1 MLLFK
6 NQYLTLK
13 FKLYIL
19 GIGMLKYYLPSSR
32 HDTHM
37 HIYTQ
42 TLQKLA
48 TLSSTHVFTEQAEVA
63 WAPPNKI
70 NSYAV

>member
-6 NQYLTLK
+6 NQHLTLK
-13 FKLYIL
+13 SKPYIL
-19 GIGMLKYYLPSSR
+19 DIGMLKYCLPSCR

-48 TLSSTHVFTEQAEVA
+48 TLAAHMYHGASRS
-63 WAPPNKI
+63 WALPNKI